1 MQKTKY
7 YSWNSGKLPK
17 GCQLCVKGEKLV
29 LFITGLCPRNCFYC
43 PISDQKYKKDVIYA
57 DEWPIKKEKEVIE
70 EAKLIG
76 AKGAGITGGD
86 PFSVINRT
94 VKYIKLLKKT
104 FGKKFH
110 IHIYTSLDLINDKK
124 LNKLYKAGLDEIRI
138 HPEIYNDKLW
148 NKIKLIKKYNWD
160 VGVEIPSI
168 PNAKRQTEELINYF
182 KDYIDFL
189 NINEL
194 EFSDNKTQKL
204 GTFVPKDRFSYGVKG
219 SEEFA
224 KHLLKNYEKEIK
236 NIHYCTAKLKDRVQL
251 GNRLKRRAKNI
262 ATKFDRITK
271 EGTLIR
277 NVIYTKNPKK
287 TKKLLK
293 DLIQGKDLIEDKDRL
308 IISRQILNKYKESL
322 KKLKLKLAII
332 EEYPTY
338 DRMPVEVEFI

>member
-7 YSWNSGKLPK
+7 YSWNSGTLPK
-17 GCQLCVKGEKLV
+17 GCQFCVKGEKLV

-57 DEWPIKKEKEVIE
+57 DEWPIKKAEEVIK
-70 EAKLIG
+70 EAKLID

-86 PFSVINRT
+86 PFSVIERT
-94 VKYIKLLKKT
+94 VKYIKLLKKA
-104 FGKKFH
+104 FGNKFH
-110 IHIYTSLDLINDKK
+110 IHLYTSLNLINDEK
-124 LNKLYKAGLDEIRI
+124 LNRLYNSGLDEIRI
-138 HPEIYNDKLW
+138 HPEIYNNKLW
-148 NKIKLIKKYNWD
+148 SKIKLIRKHNWD
-160 VGVEIPSI
+160 IGVEIPSI
-168 PNAKRQTEELINYF
+168 PNTKKQTEGLIDYF
-182 KDYIDFL
+182 KDKIDFL

-224 KHLLKNYEKEIK
+224 KYLLKKYEKEIK
-236 NIHYCTAKLKDRVQL
+236 NIHYCTARLKDRVQL
-251 GNRLKRRAKNI
+251 GNRLKRRAKNV
-262 ATKFDRITK
+262 ATKFDKITK

-287 TKKLLK
+287 TIRLLK
-293 DLIQGKDLIEDKDRL
+293 NLVQEKDLIEDKDRL
-308 IISRQILNKYKESL
+308 ITSRQILNKYRNKL
-322 KKLKLKLAII
+322 KKLNLKPAIV

-338 DRMPVEVEFI
+338 DRMPVEIEFL